1 LEVAI
6 FVLFSNSFPR
16 KFLKIFITMRRIKFD
31 NLQNNWVLIILT
43 LLSFLCVIFGLF
55 EIYKFENPKINK
67 GILLLGFLSNVVYFS
82 RMLWFKNYVLW
93 NAKGIVLRLKP
104 SKGKSIPFNEIK
116 GLQYQDSIL
125 TISRNNGVDYNFDL
139 TDIDERDTTKLI
151 WIIKKY
157 SFQ

>member
-1 LEVAI
+1 
-6 FVLFSNSFPR
+6 
-16 KFLKIFITMRRIKFD
+16 MRRIKFD